1 MTRTDTFVVG
11 TLVLLLAV
19 VAGLIGVPALRP
31 TGLVA
36 SPSPTSPPLGEA
48 RPYREGIVGGPVS
61 VSPLT
66 ARSQVDRD
74 LVALVF
80 SGLVRNGPGSTLV
93 PDLADHWSVD
103 DSGRTWTV
111 TLRDDATWHD
121 GQPVTSAD
129 VLFTIHTLQ
138 DPDYAGPDAGSWS
151 EVTVAAPTDR
161 MVTFTLT
168 TPLGDFL
175 QALTQPIAPAHLLS
189 DVPITFLP
197 EHPFG
202 QSPVGSGPF
211 ALVELTATSATLVP
225 ARPGAGFEPDPDP
238 SAVATDSLA
247 SALPTERPERPIP
260 YLAGMEF
267 RFALDPGN
275 LISAFDAGELDAVS
289 NLPIQTAVG
298 VAQAPGARLLRY
310 PGTTLTTVLLNQRP
324 DHPEFRDTA
333 VRTALLAALDRRSII
348 DDVFAGA
355 AVAANGPIPPSDEW
369 YDKESDPDVVFD
381 PAAAVKMLEKARW
394 TKKDDGWYLDGG
406 KTPLT
411 FEVLSPTSESNPVL
425 FATAE
430 AVVAAW
436 QSIGIDA
443 THVSLAP
450 SDFAS
455 GRLATGAFDIA
466 ITDIAIGMDPDLYPL
481 LASTQTLTGG
491 SNISGVQDERLD
503 RLLAKA
509 RAPGSDAARAAAY
522 SALQKHL
529 ATGAFMLPIAF
540 ADEVTV
546 VSDTLQGTEVRQV
559 ADPSDRFWD
568 VLTWRLAEGR

>member
-19 VAGLIGVPALRP
+19 VAGLIGVPALSP
-31 TGLVA
+31 TALTA
-36 SPSPTSPPLGEA
+36 SPSPTSPPIGEA
-48 RPYREGIVGGPVS
+48 RSYREGIVGGPVS

-66 ARSQVDRD
+66 ARSQADRD
-74 LVALVF
+74 LVALIF

-103 DSGRTWTV
+103 DTGRTWTV
-111 TLRDDATWHD
+111 TLRDDARWHD

-129 VLFTIHTLQ
+129 VVYTIHTLQ
-138 DPDYAGPDAGSWS
+138 DPEYAGPDAGSWS

-175 QALTQPIAPAHLLS
+175 QALTQPIAPAHLLQ
-189 DVPITFLP
+189 DVPVGLLP

-202 QSPVGSGPF
+202 QAPVGSGPF
-211 ALVELTATSATLVP
+211 ALVDLSATSAALIPV
-225 ARPGAGFEPDPDP
+225 RPGAGYDPEPDP
-238 SAVATDSLA
+238 SAGATDSLA
-247 SALPTERPERPIP
+247 SALPTDRPERPIP

-267 RFALDPGN
+267 RFALDPAS

-289 NLPIQTAVG
+289 NLPIRTSVE
-298 VAQAPGARLLRY
+298 VAAATGSRLLRY

-324 DHPEFRDTA
+324 DHPEFRDTE
-333 VRTALLAALDRRSII
+333 VRTALLGALDRRAII
-348 DDVFAGA
+348 DQVFAGA
-355 AVAANGPIPPSDEW
+355 AVPANGPIAPADEW
-369 YDKESDPDVVFD
+369 YDEAADPGIAYD
-381 PAAAVKMLEKARW
+381 PAAAVVLLEKAGW

-411 FEVLSPTSESNPVL
+411 FEVLSPTSDSNPAL

-436 QSIGIDA
+436 RAIDIDA

-450 SDFAS
+450 GDFAT
-455 GRLATGAFDIA
+455 GRLATGDFDVA
-466 ITDIAIGMDPDLYPL
+466 VTDIAIGMDPDLYPL

-503 RLLAKA
+503 QLLAKA
-509 RAPGSDAARAAAY
+509 RAPGRDAARAAAY
-522 SALQKHL
+522 SALQVHL
-529 ATGAFMLPIAF
+529 ATGRFLLTIAF

-546 VSDTLQGTEVRQV
+546 VRDTLEGAEVRQV

-568 VLTWRLAEGR
+568 VLTWRLADGR

>member
-19 VAGLIGVPALRP
+19 VAGLIGVPAVSP
-31 TGLVA
+31 TRLTA
-36 SPSPTSPPLGEA
+36 SPTPTSPLTGEA
-48 RPYREGIVGGPVS
+48 RPYREGIIGGPVS

-93 PDLADHWSVD
+93 PDLADHWTVD

-111 TLRDDATWHD
+111 TLRDDAAWYD

-129 VLFTIHTLQ
+129 VVYTIQTLQ
-138 DPDYAGPDAGSWS
+138 DPDYAGPDAGSWT
-151 EVTVAAPTDR
+151 EVTVGAPTDR
-161 MVTFTLT
+161 IVTFTLT

-175 QALTQPIAPAHLLS
+175 QALTQPIAPAHLLA
-189 DVPITFLP
+189 DVPVALLP

-202 QSPVGSGPF
+202 QAPIGSGPF
-211 ALVELTATSATLVP
+211 ALIELTATSAALVP
-225 ARPGAGFEPDPDP
+225 ARAGAGFEPGQDP
-238 SAVATDSLA
+238 SAGATDSLA
-247 SALPTERPERPIP
+247 TALPTYRPERPIP

-267 RFALDPGN
+267 RFALDAGS
-275 LISAFDAGELDAVS
+275 LIGAFDAGELDAIS
-289 NLPIQTAVG
+289 NLPVATSVEVATAS
-298 VAQAPGARLLRY
+298 GARLLRY

-333 VRTALLAALDRRSII
+333 VRTALLAAIDRRTII
-348 DDVFAGA
+348 DREFAGA
-355 AVAANGPIPPSDEW
+355 AVAASGPIPPSDEW
-369 YDKESDPDVVFD
+369 YDKAADPGVAFD
-381 PAAAVKMLEKARW
+381 AAAAVKALEQATW
-394 TKKDDGWYLDGG
+394 TKKNDGWYLDGDT
-406 KTPLT
+406 TPLT
-411 FEVLSPTSESNPVL
+411 IEVLSPTSESSPVL
-425 FATAE
+425 FATAD

-436 QSIGIDA
+436 RAIDIDA
-443 THVSLAP
+443 THVALP
-450 SDFAS
+450 PGEFAT
-455 GRLATGAFDIA
+455 GRLATGDFDVA
-466 ITDIAIGMDPDLYPL
+466 VTDIEIGMDPDLYPL

-491 SNISGVQDERLD
+491 SNVSGVQDERLD

-522 SALQKHL
+522 SALQAHL
-529 ATGAFMLPIAF
+529 AMGRFLLPIAF
-540 ADEVTV
+540 ADEVSV
-546 VSDTLQGTEVRQV
+546 VHDTLEGAEVRQV

-568 VLTWRLAEGR
+568 VLTWRLADGR